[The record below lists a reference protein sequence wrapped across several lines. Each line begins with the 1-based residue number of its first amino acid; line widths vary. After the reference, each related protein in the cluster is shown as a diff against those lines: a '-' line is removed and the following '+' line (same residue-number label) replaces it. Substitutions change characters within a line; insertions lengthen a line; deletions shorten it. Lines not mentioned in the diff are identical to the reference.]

1 MKLAL
6 LIERLNDENIILSG
20 NPEHEITRISSPEN
34 ADVNSLCVI
43 WDKHALE
50 KLPQNIPIVAHQEF
64 FDSSL
69 SSRNGIICT
78 NPRALLP
85 KLLAIFSLTHKKQK
99 GIHPSAQISPDAKIS
114 PDAYIAAFAYVGEG
128 CRIDEGTVIEPN
140 AVLLANV
147 HVGKNC
153 LIHSGAVIGADGF
166 GFERTPEGLVK
177 IPQIGGVTIGDDV
190 EIGACTTI
198 DRGTMHDTVI
208 ASGTK
213 IDNHVQVGHNVQIGK
228 NCIICSMTG
237 IAGSSIIEDNVTIS
251 VQAGITDNVRIG
263 AGAIIAG
270 RTGVTNDIPVGA
282 VVSGF
287 PARPHNEAKRALV
300 LAADLPSLFK
310 RIRILEKKLVEL
322 QKS

>member
-20 NPEHEITRISSPEN
+20 NPEHEITRISPPEN

-50 KLPQNIPIVAHQEF
+50 KLPQNIPIAAQKEF
-64 FDSSL
+64 FDA
-69 SSRNGIICT
+69 SRNGIICP

-85 KLLAIFSLTHKKQK
+85 KLLAIFSLTQEKQK

-114 PDAYIAAFAYVGEG
+114 PDAYIGACAFVGEG
-128 CRIDEGTVIEPN
+128 CSVDEGTVIEPN

-177 IPQIGGVTIGDDV
+177 IPQIGGVTIGDNV

-198 DRGTMHDTVI
+198 DRGAMHDTVI
-208 ASGTK
+208 DSGTK

-251 VQAGITDNVRIG
+251 VQAGITDHVRIG
-263 AGAIIAG
+263 AGAVIAG
-270 RTGVTNDIPVGA
+270 RTGVTNNIPAGA

-310 RIRILEKKLVEL
+310 RIRILEKKLGEL